1 MVVFSSTF
9 TKAYTSISPKS
20 SQSLSILPILR
31 DPGNRLKRL
40 NRESVRKHVPPVPY
54 FKSVDLPSI
63 IVIKHAILSFQM
75 CYIRLVRSDDI
86 SDYEKHISKAI
97 RATRLLLITYN

>member
-40 NRESVRKHVPPVPY
+40 NRESVRKHVPY